1 MHSER
6 AWQGWRIIPS
16 QSAQPFC
23 FESCQEPDCFFLCK
37 FSNENFVQTG
47 HSRAVNEPFPE
58 LTKNLPSEC
67 ALRSEIWAWYCYISS
82 VQNGRV
88 QGNGEKTSLNLC
100 GLTTFFLLLHKSI
113 LVSTCSANEDYLDK
127 QMPSF
132 RSILVYSFELSL
144 QNHPNL
150 KFPIGALL

>member
-1 MHSER
+1 MYNPPHISIDSFYGPFWTGR
-6 AWQGWRIIPS
+6 GWR
-16 QSAQPFC
+16 
-23 FESCQEPDCFFLCK
+23 CK
-37 FSNENFVQTG
+37 LIQTRQHEQTG
-47 HSRAVNEPFPE
+47 HSRAVNKPFPK
-58 LTKNLPSEC
+58 LTKTFLQSAHC
-67 ALRSEIWAWYCYISS
+67 ALKSELGIVTS
-82 VQNGRV
+82 VLYRMV
-88 QGNGEKTSLNLC
+88 EYREMVKETTLNLC

-113 LVSTCSANEDYLDK
+113 LLSTCSANEDYLDK